1 MEAKLDLDPL
11 VASLVR
17 ARKSQGIT
25 QETLAQAAGVS
36 RRTLIMIEAGG
47 DCTLSTLRRLYTVL
61 GMDIVAR
68 PYTTPTLEDVIKENE
83 TLYFTSSP
91 AARLP

>member
-1 MEAKLDLDPL
+1 MKTKPQLDPL
-11 VASLVR
+11 VASLVH

-25 QETLAQAAGVS
+25 QAALAQAAGVS

-61 GMDIVAR
+61 GMDMVSR
-68 PYTTPTLEDVIKENE
+68 PFPTPTLDEVLKENE
-83 TLYFTSSP
+83 ALYFTSPSP
-91 AARLP
+91 ERLP

>member
-1 MEAKLDLDPL
+1 MKAKPDLDPL

-17 ARKSQGIT
+17 ARKSQSIT
-25 QETLAQAAGVS
+25 QATLAQAAGVS

-61 GMDIVAR
+61 GMDMVAR
-68 PYTTPTLEDVIKENE
+68 PYTTPTLDDVIRENE
-83 TLYFTSSP
+83 ALYFTSSP
-91 AARLP
+91 AAHLP